1 MGDDWGQVG
10 VRSLT
15 HSKIYTT
22 TPPSAQWKF
31 VMSQRFCRLRETTL
45 ELTDNFRA
53 YAMDIIGYAAVREV
67 DSCRVLFTRAVAA

>member
-1 MGDDWGQVG
+1 
-10 VRSLT
+10 
-15 HSKIYTT
+15 
-22 TPPSAQWKF
+22 
-31 VMSQRFCRLRETTL
+31 MSQRFCRLRETTL